1 MRSRARGLAPPDVA
15 VETSDLAMLRG
26 VLLNSD
32 LVTAISPRQL
42 AYELRSKLLTVL
54 PFPLADTRR
63 VIGITRR
70 ADSLASPGAA
80 IVMDEIARRCA
91 SLLD

>member
-1 MRSRARGLAPPDVA
+1 
-15 VETSDLAMLRG
+15 
-26 VLLNSD
+26 LL
-32 LVTAISPRQL
+32 VPHRHT
-42 AYELRSKLLTVL
+42 
-54 PFPLADTRR
+54 
-63 VIGITRR
+63 IGITRR